1 MWICSLWLTLVKLM
15 SNFICVNGSL
25 RFDRVQLHFVR
36 ICYSLPVYQ
45 RLTSGPAYS
54 PLTQDILSHALPAC
68 RLGEG
73 AMPHCD
79 VLAGKNR
86 HHQLGSTS
94 AMPISRAPSSP
105 VDERCAGCKIETAGE
120 QNVPAMGTLLR
131 FDTPLFFWTRLRART
146 QTADHR
152 RGGARGASAAATET
166 WIVPSSRSPILRRPP
181 DQYKRRDG
189 VRRRSDLWRPYDH
202 RRCADLAIRIA

>member
-1 MWICSLWLTLVKLM
+1 M

-45 RLTSGPAYS
+45 RLTSGLAYS

-79 VLAGKNR
+79 VFAGKNR

-105 VDERCAGCKIETAGE
+105 VDGRCAGGKIETAGE
-120 QNVPAMGTLLR
+120 QNVPWRWVPCCGL
-131 FDTPLFFWTRLRART
+131 TPPCFFGHGCGPEPREPTIDAGEPAEP
-146 QTADHR
+146 QR
-152 RGGARGASAAATET
+152 RQRKHGSFHHPG
-166 WIVPSSRSPILRRPP
+166 VPF
-181 DQYKRRDG
+181 
-189 VRRRSDLWRPYDH
+189 
-202 RRCADLAIRIA
+202 